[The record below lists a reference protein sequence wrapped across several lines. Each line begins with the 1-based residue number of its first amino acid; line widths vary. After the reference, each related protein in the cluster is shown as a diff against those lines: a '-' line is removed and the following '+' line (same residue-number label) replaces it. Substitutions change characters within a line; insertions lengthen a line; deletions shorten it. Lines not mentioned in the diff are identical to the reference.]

1 MLKYFGFDGE
11 EGQIYLFWLLLKK
24 CIYINGKTD
33 EMKNALE
40 FTVISQT
47 TTCT

>member
-1 MLKYFGFDGE
+1 MEKRGKFTYSGCF
-11 EGQIYLFWLLLKK
+11 LKK
-24 CIYINGKTD
+24 NIYINGKTD
-33 EMKNALE
+33 EVKNALE